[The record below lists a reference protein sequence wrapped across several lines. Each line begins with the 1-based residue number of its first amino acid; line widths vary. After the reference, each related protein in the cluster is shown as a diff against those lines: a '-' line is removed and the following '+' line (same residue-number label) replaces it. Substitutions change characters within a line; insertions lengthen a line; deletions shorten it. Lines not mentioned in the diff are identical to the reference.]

1 MKLIDDNREKLFE
14 LCDRHKVKELY
25 LFGSILTELFIDSS
39 DIDVLVQFSDI
50 ELEKYFDNYMDFK
63 EQLELLFEREI
74 DLIENQAIRNPIFR
88 RVVDREKKLVYERK
102 DS

>member
-1 MKLIDDNREKLFE
+1 MKLIEDNREKLTE

-25 LFGSILTELFIDSS
+25 LFGSILTERFIDSS

-50 ELEKYFDNYMDFK
+50 ELEKYFDNYVDFK

-74 DLIENQAIRNPIFR
+74 DLVEIQAIRNPIFR
-88 RVVDREKKLVYERK
+88 RVIDREKKLVYERK

>member
-25 LFGSILTELFIDSS
+25 LFGSILTERFIDSS

-74 DLIENQAIRNPIFR
+74 DLVENQAIRNPIFR
-88 RVVDREKKLVYERK
+88 QVVDREKKLVYERK